1 MQAQQ
6 LIEERETQKQLAEL
20 PLIQMPIIPSQTISV
35 KKFILD
41 NHFNSLDFFYLVDGF
56 IYCRSTKSCLS

>member
-20 PLIQMPIIPSQTISV
+20 PLIQMPMVQSQTISV
-35 KKFILD
+35 RKKPSFLIESIFLILFFI
-41 NHFNSLDFFYLVDGF
+41 
-56 IYCRSTKSCLS
+56 

>member
-20 PLIQMPIIPSQTISV
+20 PLIQMPIMQSPTISV
-35 KKFILD
+35 RKLFIILI
-41 NHFNSLDFFYLVDGF
+41 DFFFEFSHWVHL
-56 IYCRSTKSCLS
+56 LSPHQILE

>member
-20 PLIQMPIIPSQTISV
+20 PLIQMPIMPSPTISV
-35 KKFILD
+35 RKSFIILIY
-41 NHFNSLDFFYLVDGF
+41 FSFLF
-56 IYCRSTKSCLS
+56 I

>member
-20 PLIQMPIIPSQTISV
+20 PLIQMPMIQTPAISV
-35 KKFILD
+35 IQIIFLISSHL
-41 NHFNSLDFFYLVDGF
+41 FTFL
-56 IYCRSTKSCLS
+56 

>member
-20 PLIQMPIIPSQTISV
+20 PLIQMPMIPQQTISV
-35 KKFILD
+35 KTFFI
-41 NHFNSLDFFYLVDGF
+41 
-56 IYCRSTKSCLS
+56 

>member
-20 PLIQMPIIPSQTISV
+20 PLIQMPIMQSPTISV
-35 KKFILD
+35 RKLFIILI
-41 NHFNSLDFFYLVDGF
+41 DFLFL
-56 IYCRSTKSCLS
+56 I

>member
-20 PLIQMPIIPSQTISV
+20 PLIQMPIMPSPTISV
-35 KKFILD
+35 RKSFY
-41 NHFNSLDFFYLVDGF
+41 HFNQSSFLFF
-56 IYCRSTKSCLS
+56 I

>member
-20 PLIQMPIIPSQTISV
+20 PLIQMPIMQTPTMPVIKVICFSSRH
-35 KKFILD
+35 L
-41 NHFNSLDFFYLVDGF
+41 F
-56 IYCRSTKSCLS
+56 IYFFLLL